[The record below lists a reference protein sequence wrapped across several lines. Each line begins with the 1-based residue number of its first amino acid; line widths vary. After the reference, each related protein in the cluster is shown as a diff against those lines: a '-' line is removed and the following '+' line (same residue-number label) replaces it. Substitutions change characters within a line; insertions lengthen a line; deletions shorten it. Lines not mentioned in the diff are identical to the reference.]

1 MSIVKMLEDEIAL
14 ERRILSRLAVSGT
27 EASLVCKES
36 RGMRRFYLKNEKQG
50 RLEYL
55 RKKDFGV
62 GEKVLKDRVA
72 QKTKEILENNIRELE
87 SALKNISDYDAGSIM
102 QKMPAAYVR
111 FEDELYSRNISF
123 DEGFPQSEN
132 PKDRAGLK
140 HKTTFNLYVR
150 SKNEVLIAEG
160 LYASGLEFAY
170 EKPHAPST
178 HNKKAPPR
186 GELTHFIQSLH
197 HQKFCYEH
205 DEAAGGGGAEEAG
218 AQPGCGD
225 SGDQRE
231 GAGRG
236 HLGGVNDSRKGHYRQ
251 RYIGDII
258 QERLDEFIIY
268 GFADQGQRQHAA
280 EIGGKRHDYDPD
292 VDINLHFLPPPSVLT
307 SGLSLFLGAISA
319 NAPAMITVSRIVR
332 FPEEIFW
339 RAGRVD
345 AR

>member
-1 MSIVKMLEDEIAL
+1 MLENEIAL

-27 EASLVCKES
+27 EASLICKES

-111 FEDELYSRNISF
+111 FEDELYSRNISS

-170 EKPHAPST
+170 EK
-178 HNKKAPPR
+178 R
-186 GELTHFIQSLH
+186 LELVVKS
-197 HQKFCYEH
+197 
-205 DEAAGGGGAEEAG
+205 GGGYNTEVLYPDFTIQLADGRTMYWEHFGMMDKKDYQEDNYRKLQLYLANGIYPPHNMIMTFDGEGLPFDNGAVL
-218 AQPGCGD
+218 QII
-225 SGDQRE
+225 
-231 GAGRG
+231 RG
-236 HLGGVNDSRKGHYRQ
+236 QLLG
-251 RYIGDII
+251 
-258 QERLDEFIIY
+258 
-268 GFADQGQRQHAA
+268 
-280 EIGGKRHDYDPD
+280 
-292 VDINLHFLPPPSVLT
+292 
-307 SGLSLFLGAISA
+307 
-319 NAPAMITVSRIVR
+319 
-332 FPEEIFW
+332 
-339 RAGRVD
+339 
-345 AR
+345 